1 MNSKLENGVL
11 TIYPEGRVDTN
22 NANQVQEELNN
33 ILEANEY
40 TELVINMDR
49 LDYISS
55 AGLRV
60 ILKLKKN
67 NDNLKLTEVIPEV
80 YEVLETT
87 GFTEMM
93 DIEKGYRHFS
103 SEGWEKI
110 GEGANGIVYR
120 TDPETVVKYFKNSN
134 ALPEIE
140 RERKLAREAFV
151 HGIPTAIPYD
161 VIKVDDSYGTVYE
174 LLNAKSLSK
183 ILHADS
189 SDGSINYCVS
199 IFVDLLKQI
208 HATEVYADFI
218 PNQNKIGIGWVEFLK
233 EYLPEDTWNKLYNL
247 VSVLPECNTML
258 HGDYHIKNVM
268 IQDDEALLIDMDTIS
283 YGSIIY
289 EFGSVYNAFKGFGE
303 VDENQSRTFLGIEP
317 YVAGR
322 FFEKTV
328 AAYFDKDDEAELAVK
343 KDKMR
348 LIGCVRL
355 MRRSIRRNALDT
367 DEGRAVVEHYRN
379 AIIELTEKVNDLN
392 I

>member
-40 TELVINMDR
+40 TGLVINMDR

>member
-233 EYLPEDTWNKLYNL
+233 EYLPEDTWNKLHNL

>member
-233 EYLPEDTWNKLYNL
+233 EYLPEDTWNKLHNL

-303 VDENQSRTFLGIEP
+303 VDENQSRTFLGVEP